1 MDFDMSTIDLYVLP
15 WLFRILKALLIFWVG
30 RLVTRSLTGVVIRLM
45 KRGQFDEV
53 LVRFL
58 GTMLY
63 SLLLVAVILAAIE
76 SLGINTTSLL
86 AIVGAA
92 GLAIGLALKDSLSNF
107 AAGIMLVIFRPFRL
121 GDFITAGGNSGVVD
135 EIGMFNTIMHTPDNQ
150 RIFVPNS
157 AIINGTIVNA
167 NALATRR
174 IDLVIGIS
182 YGDDIGKARSI
193 ISTVLSRDGRI
204 LTEPEPTVGVLELA
218 DSSVNIYLRPWVNTA
233 DYWTVRA
240 EVLEK
245 VKTALDEAGITIP
258 FPQQDVHMH
267 TVANV

>member
-1 MDFDMSTIDLYVLP
+1 MEFSMSTIDLYVLP

-30 RLVTRSLTGVVIRLM
+30 RLVTVSMTGIAIRLM
-45 KRGQFDEV
+45 KKSQLDEV

-63 SLLLVAVILAAIE
+63 GLLLIAVVLAAIS
-76 SLGINTTSLL
+76 SLEVNITSLL

-92 GLAIGLALKDSLSNF
+92 GLAVGLALKDSLSNF

-121 GDFITAGGNSGVVD
+121 GDFVTAGGNSGVVD
-135 EIGMFNTIMHTPDNQ
+135 EIGMFNTVMHTPDNQ

-167 NALATRR
+167 NALSTRR

-182 YGDDIGKARSI
+182 YGDDIGKAKSI
-193 ISTVLSRDGRI
+193 ISTVLARDGRI
-204 LTEPEPTVGVLELA
+204 LTEPEPTVGVLALA
-218 DSSVNIYLRPWVNTA
+218 DSSVNLYVRPWVSTA

-267 TVANV
+267 TVSTP